1 MRKTVVLRAP
11 ALSISGYGTHARQ
24 VFRWLESKD
33 IDLYVDLLPWGIT
46 SWHVNT
52 DSENGLVGRIMKK
65 TGMPQRQPDVVISLQ
80 LPNEWQ
86 RIEGAFNVGMSAVVE
101 TDRCNPEWV
110 NACNA
115 MDRIIVPSTF
125 CKSVLQNSGNLNTE
139 VRVVHESFPDEVNTV
154 SEGLDLEEVKTPTN
168 FLMVGQLTGM
178 KPEIDR
184 KNIFYTV
191 KWFCEEFKDRKDVSL
206 VIKSNLGTNCSI
218 HRAQLNNIFTTLVSE
233 VRKGPYPKIHVLN
246 GEMTTSEIVSLY
258 KSKKI
263 TGLITLTRGEGFG
276 LPVLEAAACGLPVM
290 CTDWSGH
297 MDFMKL
303 GKHIGVEYDLV
314 EIPESRVDNAVFV
327 KGAKW
332 AQPKEEDFKKRI
344 RKFADSQAT
353 PKQWALDLC
362 EKVRR
367 DFCFE
372 SIASQYEKELGDVL

>member
-33 IDLYVDLLPWGIT
+33 IDLYVDLLSWGIT
-46 SWHVNT
+46 SWHVNA
-52 DSENGLVGRIMKK
+52 DSENGLIGRIMKK
-65 TGMPQRQPDVVISLQ
+65 TGPPPRQPDVVISLQ
-80 LPNEWQ
+80 LPNEWK
-86 RIEGAFNVGMSAVVE
+86 RVEGSFNVGMSAVVE
-101 TDRCNPEWV
+101 TDRCNPEWLK
-110 NACNA
+110 ACNS
-115 MDRIIVPSTF
+115 MDRVIVPSTF
-125 CKSVLQNSGNLNTE
+125 CKTVLSNSGNLSAD
-139 VRVVHESFPDEVNTV
+139 VRVVHESFPDEVLTV
-154 SEGLDLEEVKTPTN
+154 DESLSLEEIKTPTN

-184 KNIFYTV
+184 KNIFYSV

-206 VIKSNLGTNCSI
+206 VIKTNLGTNCSI
-218 HRAQLNNIFTTLVSE
+218 HRAQLNSIFTNLVKE
-233 VRKGPYPKIHVLN
+233 VRKSQYPKVHLIN
-246 GEMTTSEIVSLY
+246 GEMTTSEIISLY

-276 LPVLEAAACGLPVM
+276 LPILEAAACGTPVM
-290 CTDWSGH
+290 CTEWSGH

-314 EIPESRVDNAVFV
+314 EIPDSRVDNSVFM
-327 KGAKW
+327 KGARW
-332 AQPKEEDFKKRI
+332 AQPREDDFKKRI
-344 RKFADSQAT
+344 RKFADSQLT
-353 PKQWALDLC
+353 PKQWALELS

-372 SIASQYEKELGDVL
+372 SIVSQYEKELGDVL